1 VVRVRLPVNKP
12 PDPTNSELSMSIS
25 TVSSVCK
32 AIFPHIATLLT
43 IIFEQRATKQT
54 SPTQT
59 LPQNPSGTLS
69 VFFRNYPSTIKRFI
83 AVNRPLLRLRL
94 RLRLPRL
101 RLRRS
106 TTHTHITRALRCIL
120 QTLSNQGSKWWRTTQ
135 VMVSQ

>member
-1 VVRVRLPVNKP
+1 
-12 PDPTNSELSMSIS
+12 MSIS

-32 AIFPHIATLLT
+32 VIFPHIATLLT
-43 IIFEQRATKQT
+43 IIFEQRATKLT

-69 VFFRNYPSTIKRFI
+69 VFLRNYPSTIKRFI
-83 AVNRPLLRLRL
+83 AVKRLRL
-94 RLRLPRL
+94 RLRLLRL

-106 TTHTHITRALRCIL
+106 TTHTHIIRALSRIL
-120 QTLSNQGSKWWRTTQ
+120 KTLSNQGSKSWWTTQ